1 MTQIK
6 DKDFITFPE
15 YKLFCYSKM
24 KKPLKKECIG
34 QFIET
39 SNLNNPFDNENN
51 LFSIEDIEE
60 FKKYLFSNGSLN
72 LQKVKEISLK
82 LGFDET
88 ELLPIFEIKQKSS
101 LSEDEFKDF
110 VKNI

>member
-1 MTQIK
+1 MTQIE
-6 DKDFITFPE
+6 DKDFITYPE

-24 KKPLKKECIG
+24 KKPLKKESIG

-39 SNLNNPFDNENN
+39 SNLNSLFDNENN
-51 LFSIEDIEE
+51 LFSIDDIGE
-60 FKKYLFSNGSLN
+60 FKKYLFSDGNLN
-72 LQKVKEISLK
+72 LQKVTKMSLK

-88 ELLPIFEIKQKSS
+88 ELLPIFEIKQGIP